1 MDFTV
6 IKEVFW
12 LNKEIMNEDQEIEID
27 LKALFLK
34 LKALWYIVV
43 MGVLVGAIVVTLYSV
58 FLKTPTY
65 SSTAQV
71 YLRGNSKSVSVS
83 DLQLSTAL
91 SNDYLVL
98 FKRRDNMQKVIDE
111 LNLDM
116 SPEQLKGMINISNI
130 SDTRILQVSVT
141 STDPELSRDIANS
154 VVEQGMD
161 DIREIDS
168 QEPYVVEKA
177 IANSS
182 PNGSSTIKMAL
193 IGAFAGLIVAIG
205 GIFIKFVLSDNVQS
219 VDDIENTL
227 GVPVLAVVVED
238 KALNYTKKKYS
249 PGK

>member
-1 MDFTV
+1 M
-6 IKEVFW
+6 
-12 LNKEIMNEDQEIEID
+12 NKEIINEDQEVEID

-34 LKALWYIVV
+34 MKALWYILV
-43 MGVLVGAIVVTLYSV
+43 MGVLIGAIVMTLYSV

-65 SSTAQV
+65 TSTAQI
-71 YLRGNSKSVSVS
+71 YLRGSSKSVSVS

-98 FKRRDNMQKVIDE
+98 FKRRDNMQKVINE
-111 LNLDM
+111 LNLEM
-116 SPEQLKGMINISNI
+116 TPEQLKGMINISNI

-154 VVEQGMD
+154 AVEQGMD

-168 QEPYVVEKA
+168 QEPYMVEKA
-177 IANSS
+177 IASS
-182 PNGSSTIKMAL
+182 YPNGSSTLKMTVLGAL
-193 IGAFAGLIVAIG
+193 AGLVIAMG
-205 GIFIKFVLSDNVQS
+205 AIFIKFVLSDNVQS
-219 VDDIENTL
+219 VDDIENTI
-227 GVPVLAVVVED
+227 GVPVLAVVIED

>member
-1 MDFTV
+1 M
-6 IKEVFW
+6 
-12 LNKEIMNEDQEIEID
+12 NKEIINEDQEVEID

-34 LKALWYIVV
+34 MKALWYILV
-43 MGVLVGAIVVTLYSV
+43 MGVLIGAIVMTLYSV

-65 SSTAQV
+65 TSTAQI
-71 YLRGNSKSVSVS
+71 YLRGSSKSVSVS

-98 FKRRDNMQKVIDE
+98 FKRRDNMQKVINE
-111 LNLDM
+111 LNLEM
-116 SPEQLKGMINISNI
+116 TPEQLKGMINISNI

-154 VVEQGMD
+154 AVEQGMD

-168 QEPYVVEKA
+168 QEPYMVEKA
-177 IANSS
+177 IASS
-182 PNGSSTIKMAL
+182 YPNGSSTLKMTVLGAL
-193 IGAFAGLIVAIG
+193 AGLVIAMG
-205 GIFIKFVLSDNVQS
+205 AIFIKFVLSDNVQS
-219 VDDIENTL
+219 VDDIENTI

-249 PGK
+249 TGK

>member
-1 MDFTV
+1 M
-6 IKEVFW
+6 
-12 LNKEIMNEDQEIEID
+12 NKEIINEDQEVEID

-34 LKALWYIVV
+34 MKALWYILV
-43 MGVLVGAIVVTLYSV
+43 MGVLIGAIVMTLYSI

-65 SSTAQV
+65 TSTAQI
-71 YLRGNSKSVSVS
+71 YLRGSSKSVSVS

-98 FKRRDNMQKVIDE
+98 FKRRDNMQKVINE
-111 LNLDM
+111 LNLEM
-116 SPEQLKGMINISNI
+116 TPEQLKGMINISNI

-154 VVEQGMD
+154 AVEQGMD

-168 QEPYVVEKA
+168 QEPYMVEKA
-177 IANSS
+177 IASS
-182 PNGSSTIKMAL
+182 YPNGSSTLKMTVLGAL
-193 IGAFAGLIVAIG
+193 AGLVIAMG
-205 GIFIKFVLSDNVQS
+205 AIFIKFVLSDNVQS
-219 VDDIENTL
+219 VDDIENTI

-249 PGK
+249 TGK

>member
-1 MDFTV
+1 M

-12 LNKEIMNEDQEIEID
+12 LNKEIINEDQEVEID

-34 LKALWYIVV
+34 MKALWYILV
-43 MGVLVGAIVVTLYSV
+43 MGVLIGAIVMTLYSV

-65 SSTAQV
+65 TSTAQI
-71 YLRGNSKSVSVS
+71 YLRGSSKSVSVS

-98 FKRRDNMQKVIDE
+98 FKRRDNMQKVINE
-111 LNLDM
+111 LNLEM
-116 SPEQLKGMINISNI
+116 TPEQLKGMINISNI

-154 VVEQGMD
+154 AVEQGMD

-168 QEPYVVEKA
+168 QEPYMVEKA
-177 IANSS
+177 ITSS
-182 PNGSSTIKMAL
+182 YPNGSSTLKMTVLGAL
-193 IGAFAGLIVAIG
+193 AGLVIAMG
-205 GIFIKFVLSDNVQS
+205 AIFIKFVLSDNVQS
-219 VDDIENTL
+219 VDDIENTI

-249 PGK
+249 TGK

>member
-1 MDFTV
+1 M
-6 IKEVFW
+6 
-12 LNKEIMNEDQEIEID
+12 NKEIINEDQEVEID

-34 LKALWYIVV
+34 MKALWYILV
-43 MGVLVGAIVVTLYSV
+43 MGVLIGAIVMTLYSV

-65 SSTAQV
+65 TSTAQI
-71 YLRGNSKSVSVS
+71 YLRGSSKSVSVS

-98 FKRRDNMQKVIDE
+98 FKRRDNMQKVINE
-111 LNLDM
+111 LNLEM
-116 SPEQLKGMINISNI
+116 IPEQLKGMINISNI

-154 VVEQGMD
+154 AVEQGMD

-168 QEPYVVEKA
+168 QEPYMVEKA
-177 IANSS
+177 IASS
-182 PNGSSTIKMAL
+182 YPNGSSTLKMTVLGAL
-193 IGAFAGLIVAIG
+193 AGLVIAMG
-205 GIFIKFVLSDNVQS
+205 AIFIKFVLSDNVQS
-219 VDDIENTL
+219 VDDIENTI

-249 PGK
+249 TGK

>member
-1 MDFTV
+1 M

-12 LNKEIMNEDQEIEID
+12 LNKEIINEDQEVEID

-34 LKALWYIVV
+34 MKALWYILV
-43 MGVLVGAIVVTLYSV
+43 MGVLIGAIVMTLYSV

-65 SSTAQV
+65 TSTAQI
-71 YLRGNSKSVSVS
+71 YLRGSSKSVSVS

-98 FKRRDNMQKVIDE
+98 FKRRDNMQKVINE
-111 LNLDM
+111 LNLEM
-116 SPEQLKGMINISNI
+116 TPEQLKGMINISNI

-154 VVEQGMD
+154 AVEQGMD

-168 QEPYVVEKA
+168 QEPYMVEKA
-177 IANSS
+177 IASS
-182 PNGSSTIKMAL
+182 YPNGSSTLKMTVLGAL
-193 IGAFAGLIVAIG
+193 AGLVIAMG
-205 GIFIKFVLSDNVQS
+205 AIFIKFVLSDNVQS
-219 VDDIENTL
+219 VDDIENTI
-227 GVPVLAVVVED
+227 GVPVLAVVIED

>member
-1 MDFTV
+1 M

-12 LNKEIMNEDQEIEID
+12 LNKEIINEDQEVEID

-34 LKALWYIVV
+34 MKALWYILV
-43 MGVLVGAIVVTLYSV
+43 MGVLIGAIVMTLYSI

-65 SSTAQV
+65 TSTAQI
-71 YLRGNSKSVSVS
+71 YLRGSSKSVSVS

-98 FKRRDNMQKVIDE
+98 FKRRDNMQKVINE
-111 LNLDM
+111 LNLEM
-116 SPEQLKGMINISNI
+116 TPEELKQMINISNI

-154 VVEQGMD
+154 AVEQGMD

-168 QEPYVVEKA
+168 QEPYMVEKA
-177 IANSS
+177 IASS
-182 PNGSSTIKMAL
+182 YPNGSSTLKMTVLGAL
-193 IGAFAGLIVAIG
+193 AGLVIAMG
-205 GIFIKFVLSDNVQS
+205 AIFIKFVLSDNVQS
-219 VDDIENTL
+219 VDDIENTI

-249 PGK
+249 TGK

>member
-1 MDFTV
+1 M
-6 IKEVFW
+6 
-12 LNKEIMNEDQEIEID
+12 NKEIINEDQEVEID

-34 LKALWYIVV
+34 MKALWYILV
-43 MGVLVGAIVVTLYSV
+43 MGVLIGAIVMTLYSI

-65 SSTAQV
+65 TSTAQI
-71 YLRGNSKSVSVS
+71 YLRGSSKSVSVS

-98 FKRRDNMQKVIDE
+98 FKRRDNMQKVINE
-111 LNLDM
+111 LNLEM
-116 SPEQLKGMINISNI
+116 TPEELKQMINISNI

-154 VVEQGMD
+154 AVEQGMD

-168 QEPYVVEKA
+168 QEPYMVEKA
-177 IANSS
+177 IASS
-182 PNGSSTIKMAL
+182 YPNGSSTLKMTVLGAL
-193 IGAFAGLIVAIG
+193 AGLVIAMG
-205 GIFIKFVLSDNVQS
+205 AIFIKFVLSDNVQS
-219 VDDIENTL
+219 VDDIENTI

-249 PGK
+249 TGK

>member
-1 MDFTV
+1 M

-12 LNKEIMNEDQEIEID
+12 LNKEIINEDQEVEID

-34 LKALWYIVV
+34 MKALWYILV
-43 MGVLVGAIVVTLYSV
+43 MGVLIGAIVMTLYSV

-65 SSTAQV
+65 TSTAQI
-71 YLRGNSKSVSVS
+71 YLRGSSKSVSVS

-98 FKRRDNMQKVIDE
+98 FKRRDNMQKVINE
-111 LNLDM
+111 LNLEM
-116 SPEQLKGMINISNI
+116 TPEQLKGMINISNI

-154 VVEQGMD
+154 AVEQGMD

-168 QEPYVVEKA
+168 QEPYMVEKA
-177 IANSS
+177 IASS
-182 PNGSSTIKMAL
+182 YPNGSSTLKMTVLGAL
-193 IGAFAGLIVAIG
+193 AGLVIAMG
-205 GIFIKFVLSDNVQS
+205 AIFIKFVLSDNVQS
-219 VDDIENTL
+219 VDDIENTI
-227 GVPVLAVVVED
+227 GVPVLAVVIED
-238 KALNYTKKKYS
+238 KALNYTKKKHS

>member
-1 MDFTV
+1 M

-12 LNKEIMNEDQEIEID
+12 LNKEIINEDQEVEID

-34 LKALWYIVV
+34 MKALWYILV
-43 MGVLVGAIVVTLYSV
+43 MGVLIGAIVMTLYSV

-65 SSTAQV
+65 TSTAQI
-71 YLRGNSKSVSVS
+71 YLRGSSKSVSVS

-98 FKRRDNMQKVIDE
+98 FKRRDNMQKVINE
-111 LNLDM
+111 LNLEM
-116 SPEQLKGMINISNI
+116 TPEQLKGMINISNI

-154 VVEQGMD
+154 AVEQGMD

-168 QEPYVVEKA
+168 QEPYMVEKA
-177 IANSS
+177 IASS
-182 PNGSSTIKMAL
+182 YPNGSSTLKMTVLGAL
-193 IGAFAGLIVAIG
+193 AGLVIAMG
-205 GIFIKFVLSDNVQS
+205 AIFIKFVLSDNVQS
-219 VDDIENTL
+219 VDDIENTI

-249 PGK
+249 TGK